1 MAIDNP
7 KGLDSVLRLSGLKN
21 AIGRRVLP
29 GAEFLQDLEPAPTD
43 VSGTA
48 PALPNFANLAPRN
61 EPQADL
67 GGELSPQSYDV
78 RANVVEPAVQAPKEP
93 EGVPI
98 FSTIGNYLKKV
109 FTPENKN
116 PYTAKNQNQ
125 VAPNFAPGTQNIP
138 NAEKTIGQNVAEFL
152 TPKVENLNPNQ
163 YIPPPEN
170 KAPPL
175 FENLNPHRKNAPP
188 LNSKGEV
195 INQDEVNAAI
205 AQAQEQ
211 PWQFSAYGAANEVA
225 NHPALEAEFK
235 KVTGIDFTPQIQEQV
250 TQYEAAMKG
259 VEDALHGNNQQ
270 LAPIEEGI
278 KQRILSNQATD
289 QDKYLIAAALLM
301 PLLVG
306 AVFGKEAGLGA
317 LGGAAGGLAGIAEN
331 RTNAIRE
338 DEEALLNLNKQ
349 RQGNLA
355 DLANIQANKAKYG
368 QDLQKNLPNQPNEH
382 LIGLDYVEYD
392 DPETG
397 EKIQGYEFAP
407 GLVAK
412 GKYVNNEKSVDHM
425 RKKADEISET
435 KDYVESINDITGN
448 VVNAVSQLKNKNILQ
463 KAFIAAIQGKAK
475 GSLSA
480 LTDKIL
486 INGREVTAGPYLE
499 QQLGFLA
506 NKYGMA
512 QKIGQLDRAAQNHIE
527 KIILNPTSTLTS
539 NADAIEQ
546 MINIRNL
553 AQEDLIK
560 QVKNKGFIPEFTIR
574 DLSKNN
580 EEFLK
585 KPNKKATEERQNEID
600 RKLSQG

>member
-1 MAIDNP
+1 MTIDNP

-98 FSTIGNYLKKV
+98 FSTIGNYLKKA

-116 PYTAKNQNQ
+116 PNAIVNRKIPQENIPTQPQPSALERFGNYISNAEQNIKNAYRTETLPPVEENIPQQ
-125 VAPNFAPGTQNIP
+125 PTQNFLQLP
-138 NAEKTIGQNVAEFL
+138 QQEVVAQEDM
-152 TPKVENLNPNQ
+152 E
-163 YIPPPEN
+163 
-170 KAPPL
+170 
-175 FENLNPHRKNAPP
+175 
-188 LNSKGEV
+188 
-195 INQDEVNAAI
+195 AAI
-205 AQAQEQ
+205 ARAQEQ
-211 PWQFSAYGAANEVA
+211 PWQFAAYGAANEVA

-235 KVTGIDFTPQIQEQV
+235 KVTGIDFTPQIKEQV

-331 RTNAIRE
+331 RANAIRE

-382 LIGLDYVEYD
+382 LIGLNSIEFKN
-392 DPETG
+392 PETG
-397 EKIQGYEFAP
+397 EVEQEYEVAP
-407 GLVAK
+407 DLYAK
-412 GKYVNNEKSVDHM
+412 GKYVANQKSLDDM
-425 RKKADEISET
+425 LKKANE
-435 KDYVESINDITGN
+435 ITGVKDFVYEVN
-448 VVNAVSQLKNKNILQ
+448 NLTNDVVNAVSQLKNKNIFKQ
-463 KAFIAAIQGKAK
+463 AFIAAVQGNIK
-475 GSLSA
+475 GSLSH
-480 LTDKIL
+480 LTDKIMVD
-486 INGREVTAGPYLE
+486 GREEIAGPYLE
-499 QQLGFLA
+499 QKLGFLA
-506 NKYGMA
+506 NAYGRA
-512 QKIGQLDRAAQNHIE
+512 KDLGQLDRAAQTHWSNIVQ
-527 KIILNPTSTLTS
+527 NPTATLTS
-539 NADAIEQ
+539 SAASINQ
-546 MINIRNL
+546 MINLR
-553 AQEDLIK
+553 DLVQK
-560 QVKNKGFIPEFTIR
+560 DLVQRVKNRGFEPSFIIR
-574 DLSKNN
+574 DLSQQN

-585 KPNKKATEERQNEID
+585 KPNTK
-600 RKLSQG
+600 SH